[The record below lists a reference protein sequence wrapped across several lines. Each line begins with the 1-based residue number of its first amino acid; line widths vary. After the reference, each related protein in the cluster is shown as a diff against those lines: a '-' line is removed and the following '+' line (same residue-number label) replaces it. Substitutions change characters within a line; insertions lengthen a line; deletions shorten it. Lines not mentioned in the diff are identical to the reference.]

1 MNLIKHTYDIKL
13 FLIVVVVEREG
24 VLVHTVAELADDRI
38 PKPEKVAF
46 DVVAWKGSK
55 RKFVNGIFAVLQHA

>member
-1 MNLIKHTYDIKL
+1 MNLIKHNYDIKL

-46 DVVAWKGSK
+46 DVVA
-55 RKFVNGIFAVLQHA
+55 